1 MNTAN
6 LGMLAAGG
14 RSDTVHGVPNKQLS
28 LAKARATF
36 RAVDVGDERRRQFVR
51 DSFPFENPPELDRSD
66 GNSDC
71 NVGSRRH
78 PLASRAARL
87 CRSRP
92 HQLEFAE
99 LGYRKTG
106 I

>member
-1 MNTAN
+1 LTIC
-6 LGMLAAGG
+6 
-14 RSDTVHGVPNKQLS
+14 SWDDDDTDTVHGAPNKQFS

-51 DSFPFENPPELDRSD
+51 DSFPFENPPELDRRD

-78 PLASRAARL
+78 PLASRAARCAARVL
-87 CRSRP
+87 TN
-92 HQLEFAE
+92 LEFAE
-99 LGYRKTG
+99 LGYRKMG